1 LDGVD
6 PNQKNFVG
14 ASVLH
19 TGEGGKFGC
28 LLRLEPNY
36 GTQMIRLT
44 LRATDES
51 VPPVLIRLMEER
63 LAAGVSTEAEVVQ
76 PPTRREISESF
87 SNVLVTG

>member
-1 LDGVD
+1 LDSVD
-6 PNQKNFVG
+6 PNKKNFVG

-44 LRATDES
+44 IRATDES
-51 VPPVLIRLMEER
+51 VPHIICKLMEER
-63 LAAGVSTEAEVVQ
+63 LAVGISTQ
-76 PPTRREISESF
+76 PEQVEQLTMRDISDAF
-87 SNVLVTG
+87 SNVLVT